1 MLIDRNKIE
10 SSNLPDLGDISQVA
24 AVYDESVLD
33 AGVYAQVEEALRKKS
48 NFKEKI
54 EQNLDN
60 VRRDIQLKETEIKK
74 LEDALAA
81 TFDSVADV
89 CNRSL
94 ERSIR
99 SLENEI
105 TTKKNLL
112 TTLRKREAI
121 CLEMLLKPDE
131 TIDLNNKT
139 VANASDKESLASI
152 QRPTVSNISKS
163 SPRRKL
169 TDIDDG
175 DLKTYHKRLAGLEKE
190 STVETDN
197 DEILKG
203 GLRIPADIW
212 NRLYPYQ
219 REGVTWLWGL
229 HRHGVG
235 GILGDEMGL
244 GKTVQI
250 IVFLAS
256 LHHSKLPISDSSYD
270 VAISQMKH
278 SLSSSISI
286 SDGLAPVLIVCPG
299 TVLKQWLAEFRVWM
313 PTARVVIIHSS
324 GSGYSNLTRLVNSL
338 FKTTGFALTTYGTLA
353 QHRDLLLPL
362 PWHYVI
368 LDEGHKVKNPQ
379 AEITATVK
387 RFITPH
393 RIIVSGTP
401 MQNNLKELWC
411 IFDFVYPGKLGG
423 GMMDFLVNFGV
434 PITMGGY
441 ANASPLEVETAY
453 RCACTLKRI
462 LSPYLLRR
470 LKKDV
475 QLELPKKSEQVLFCH
490 LTHYQRS
497 VYEEYLN
504 SRACQY
510 ILRGMGNVLGGLVLL
525 KKLCNHP
532 DLVTG
537 GPQHFGSRL
546 GEEDDDNAEE
556 GDYWKRFGCSRRS
569 GKLVVTL
576 DLLAL
581 WWEQKHKVLLFTQS
595 RKMLNILEKHA
606 SRRGYPYLRMDGATP
621 TGQRHRLVEQFNS
634 TKSSDCFLFLLT
646 TRVGGLGVNL
656 TGADRVLIYDPD
668 WNPSTDAQARE
679 RAWRI
684 GQQREVAIYRLLS
697 SGTLEEKVY
706 QRRVMLLGEEQI
718 FKQFLTNRVLKN
730 PRQQRFFK
738 LNSVHDL
745 FMLNDEAAS
754 RPSDA
759 NGGVPTKH
767 VSFFNAVGVPKHA
780 VSDNRFDALFA
791 ANPDK
796 LKELENT
803 SDDDEDQEAPG
814 EVNEDES
821 EKEETSEERKA
832 RLRAQAKRLSR
843 KLVEKYSHRG
853 TRVDGKRIHGVA
865 RRSRFDEG
873 ETEKKEKSKQSD
885 NVEKEPDLDPFVTSV
900 LCGPDQD
907 EKLESF
913 KRKRSEVNEYMKQE
927 AKKVAETALEAIRPR
942 KRKRHRSKDALS
954 TVKKRLK
961 EVTVVNHD
969 TLMNDFLMSEKR
981 VDPALEKIQAT
992 RLANSIIKWLITL
1005 EDRIKSSR
1013 LQVPFLGTTNPING
1027 VTFGQVKDGFL
1038 YSPNERNCP
1047 LFVIFETIL
1056 QILTE
1061 SLVIVVFVFQLAYK
1075 RQEAILKPGEATNN
1089 LLFAGHNRL
1098 SSSAMLELI
1107 RERREGSMNF
1117 LGLSTVITNPI
1128 TLQERGSIGK
1138 EEKELRKVAYR
1149 LLMLFAEGES
1159 YSTPSAST
1167 AIIADRFSE
1176 LLTSRKRNGR
1186 SQVPGE
1192 LTGRHFRALLRSIA
1206 FPPVRRG
1213 NEDGTEVWVLKPQFA
1228 FITSAIT
1235 RLPPTFLN

>member
-10 SSNLPDLGDISQVA
+10 SANLSDLGSISQVA

-33 AGVYAQVEEALRKKS
+33 AGVCAQVEETLRKKS
-48 NFKEKI
+48 TLKQKI
-54 EQNLDN
+54 QQNLEN
-60 VRRDIQLKETEIKK
+60 IRCDIQLKETEISR
-74 LEDALAA
+74 LEDTLAA
-81 TFDSVADV
+81 TLEGISDEG
-89 CNRSL
+89 NRSL
-94 ERSIR
+94 ERNIR

-105 TTKKNLL
+105 TTKKSLL
-112 TTLRKREAI
+112 VTLQKREAI
-121 CLEMLLKPDE
+121 CLEILQKPDE
-131 TIDLNNKT
+131 TIDLNSKT
-139 VANASDKESLASI
+139 VVNISDKESLVSFR
-152 QRPTVSNISKS
+152 RPTVSKISKS
-163 SPRRKL
+163 SSRRQSI
-169 TDIDDG
+169 DIDDA
-175 DLKTYHKRLAGLEKE
+175 DLKAYRKRLCDYENE
-190 STVETDN
+190 VTEETDN

-219 REGVTWLWGL
+219 REGVAWLWGL
-229 HRHGVG
+229 HQHGVG

-250 IVFLAS
+250 IAFLAS
-256 LHHSKLPISDSSYD
+256 LHYSNLPISTSSYD

-278 SLSSSISI
+278 SSSPSCISE
-286 SDGLAPVLIVCPG
+286 GLAPTLVVCPG
-299 TVLKQWLAEFRVWM
+299 TVLKQWLAEFRTWM
-313 PTARVVIIHSS
+313 PTARAVIIHSS
-324 GSGYSNLTRLVNSL
+324 GSGYNNLPRLIDSL
-338 FKTTGFALTTYGTLA
+338 FKTSGFAITTYGTLA
-353 QHRDLLLPL
+353 QHRDLLVPL
-362 PWHYVI
+362 PWYYVV
-368 LDEGHKVKNPQ
+368 LDEGHKIKNPQ
-379 AEITATVK
+379 AEITVTVK

-470 LKKDV
+470 MKKDV
-475 QLELPKKSEQVLFCH
+475 QLELPRKSEQVLFCH
-490 LTHYQRS
+490 LTSYQRS

-537 GPQHFGSRL
+537 GPKHFGSRL
-546 GEEDDDNAEE
+546 GEEDDDNYEE
-556 GDYWKRFGCSRRS
+556 GDYWQRFGCSRRS

-595 RKMLNILEKHA
+595 RRMLNILEKHA
-606 SRRGYPYLRMDGATP
+606 SRRSYPYLRMDGATP
-621 TGQRHRLVEQFNS
+621 TGQRQRLVEQFNS
-634 TKSSDCFLFLLT
+634 TQSSDCFLFLLT

-684 GQQREVAIYRLLS
+684 GQERKVAVYRLLT

-706 QRRVMLLGEEQI
+706 QRQI

-759 NGGVPTKH
+759 NGGMPTKH
-767 VSFFNAVGVPKHA
+767 VSFFKAVGVPKHA
-780 VSDNRFDALFA
+780 VTDNRFDAIFA
-791 ANPDK
+791 ANPEK
-796 LKELENT
+796 LKELENA
-803 SDDDEDQEAPG
+803 SDDDDNQEAPDEVG
-814 EVNEDES
+814 EDDS
-821 EKEETSEERKA
+821 EKEETPEERKA

-853 TRVDGKRIHGVA
+853 TRVDGKRIRGVA

-873 ETEKKEKSKQSD
+873 EIEKKEGSNQSD
-885 NVEKEPDLDPFVTSV
+885 HAEKEPDLDPFVASV

-907 EKLESF
+907 EKLESL
-913 KRKRSEVNEYMKQE
+913 KRKRSEVNEYMKEE
-927 AKKVAETALEAIRPR
+927 ALKVAATALEAIRPK
-942 KRKRHRSKDALS
+942 KRKSHRSKDTLS
-954 TVKKRLK
+954 PVKKRLK
-961 EVTVVNHD
+961 GVTVVNHD
-969 TLMNDFLMSEKR
+969 TLMNNFLMSEKR
-981 VDPALEKIQAT
+981 VDPALERIQAS
-992 RLANSIIKWLITL
+992 RLANSVTKWLNTL
-1005 EDRIKSSR
+1005 EDRIKSSS
-1013 LQVPFLGTTNPING
+1013 LQIPFLGTSNPING
-1027 VTFGQVKDGFL
+1027 AIFGQIKDRFL

-1047 LFVIFETIL
+1047 LF
-1056 QILTE
+1056 
-1061 SLVIVVFVFQLAYK
+1061 LAYK
-1075 RQEAILKPGEATNN
+1075 RQESILKPEDASNN

-1107 RERREGSMNF
+1107 RERRDASMNI
-1117 LGLSTVITNPI
+1117 LGLSIVTTNPI
-1128 TLQERGSIGK
+1128 TLQERGSISK
-1138 EEKELRKVAYR
+1138 EEKELRKIAYR
-1149 LLMLFAEGES
+1149 LLILFAGGES
-1159 YSTPSAST
+1159 CSTPSVST
-1167 AIIADRFSE
+1167 AVIVDQFSE
-1176 LLTSRKRNGR
+1176 LLTSQKRNSR
-1186 SQVPGE
+1186 SQIPGE

-1206 FPPVRRG
+1206 NPPARKG
-1213 NEDGTEVWVLKPQFA
+1213 NEDGTEVWVLKPQFVSLA
-1228 FITSAIT
+1228 SAIT
-1235 RLPPTFLN
+1235 HLPPTLLN